1 MRKLLLATSALLS
14 ASIAVAGAANAATLT
29 PNAPVPAPGTYA
41 VSLGGYMEWA
51 VYTGSSNYKAEQYGA
66 GSKIDN
72 YTTGIR
78 SRLAPSFAATLAN
91 GLVYGATF
99 EMRTQSAVNNSIG
112 NSAVYVDRENMY
124 VGSTKFGT
132 VTLGGAVQPTEALG
146 VGQASCYVAT
156 CGWDGNYNGFFT
168 GAANLTNLNDF
179 LIDTNDGA
187 NKIAYTSPSFSGF
200 QFGVSFEPNDNAKY
214 FVDNG
219 AERISSFNGPTY
231 NAQDGKLGAGSR
243 RNTFDGNVQYKT
255 TIGSFGL
262 AGNIGG
268 SQSLSVTTN
277 NALLT
282 APSKKYQMYT
292 AGLEVTAAG
301 FTVGGNFVGGNIG
314 GGLSTIAAG
323 AKGADSIDVGASYAF
338 GPFGVGATYYGYS
351 SGEYKGQGQTL
362 ADGTVG
368 NPGQLHGNGVVV
380 GGTYTLAPGA
390 TVYLEGLWGEQKV
403 NGFDLGA
410 AANGT
415 AVNRANF
422 GRATSAS
429 GVGLGTIFKW

>member
-14 ASIAVAGAANAATLT
+14 ASIAIAGAANAATLT

-51 VYTGSSNYKAEQYGA
+51 VYTGSSNYKTEQYGV
-66 GSKIDN
+66 GSKPNN

-99 EMRTQSAVNNSIG
+99 EMRNQSAVNNSIG
-112 NSAVYVDRENMY
+112 NAAVYIDRENMY
-124 VGSTKFGT
+124 LGSTKFGT
-132 VTLGGAVQPTEALG
+132 VTLGGAVQPSEALA

-168 GAANLTNLNDF
+168 GASNLTNLNDF

-200 QFGVSFEPNDNAKY
+200 EFGVSFEPNDNAKY
-214 FVDNG
+214 FIDNG
-219 AERISSFNGPTY
+219 AERIASFNGNTY
-231 NAQDGKLGAGSR
+231 KAQDGKLGSGSR
-243 RNTFDGNVQYKT
+243 RNTFDANVQYKGT
-255 TIGSFGL
+255 FGSLGFG
-262 AGNIGG
+262 ANIGG
-268 SQSLSVTTN
+268 SESLGVTTDTSLARQN
-277 NALLT
+277 
-282 APSKKYQMYT
+282 KKYEMYT

-301 FTVGGNFVGGNIG
+301 FTVGGNLVGGNIG

-323 AKGADSIDVGASYAF
+323 AKGALSIDVGASYAF
-338 GPFGVGATYYGYS
+338 GPFGVGAAYYGYS

-368 NPGQLHGNGVVV
+368 NPGQLNGSGVVV

-390 TVYLEGLWGEQKV
+390 TVYLEGLWGRQKV

-415 AVNRANF
+415 TVNPANF
-422 GRATSAS
+422 GRATNAS